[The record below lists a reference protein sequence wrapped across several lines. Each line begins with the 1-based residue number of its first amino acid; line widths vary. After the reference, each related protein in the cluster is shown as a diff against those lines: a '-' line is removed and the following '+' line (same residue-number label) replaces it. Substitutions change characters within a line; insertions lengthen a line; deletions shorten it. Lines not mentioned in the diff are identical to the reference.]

1 MIKKL
6 TLALATAGVISIPAY
21 ADTTEDLINA
31 LTTKGVLTEEE
42 AKLLSKTNDKKVKN
56 TAKVKNGPGLKIE
69 SADGKNSIKLSGR
82 VQLDTRSFDH
92 DNDADTFDIRR
103 AYLGVSGKVGQYYEY
118 KLVGSFSD
126 STKLDEGYLNIN
138 WWKPVQ
144 FQFGQFKTPLSLEE
158 RTSSRF
164 TNFMERSYVN
174 NDSLTTGKEQGVMIH
189 GNPKDWIGYGVG
201 AINGLGQNTDNKNG
215 DSDKFQYVAHVD
227 ANLAKPLGYKNQV
240 MHVGLNGSYWD
251 ADEVNSKTFESKQK
265 TLGRGE
271 QFFSISANSPT
282 ELTKQMYGFE
292 GAWAI
297 DNKKVQGEYATT
309 EFDTGANQ
317 QDLSAYYVEAGWLLT
332 GETYA
337 KSYKTSNMGGKF
349 DRIKPNKEFDPNTF
363 SGGAWEVVA
372 GYSAFDAKDFTATSA
387 GLTSTGATDV
397 DTKRIGLNFIPQQN
411 VRLMVNYVDTDYNGT
426 TVAGEDGEKALL
438 FRMQYDF

>member
-1 MIKKL
+1 MIKKI
-6 TLALATAGVISIPAY
+6 TLALATAGIVSIPVY

-42 AKLLSKTNDKKVKN
+42 AKLLSKTNDKKIKN

-118 KLVGSFSD
+118 KLVGSFD
-126 STKLDEGYLNIN
+126 SATKLDEGFLNIN

-144 FQFGQFKTPLSLEE
+144 FQFGQFKTPISLEE

-174 NDSLTTGKEQGVMIH
+174 NDSLTTGKEQGAMIH

-201 AINGLGQNTDNKNG
+201 AINGLGQNTDNANG
-215 DSDKFQYVAHVD
+215 DSDNFQYVAHID
-227 ANLAKPLGYKNQV
+227 ANFAEPLGYKNQV

-282 ELTKQMYGFE
+282 ELKKQMYGFE

-317 QDLSAYYVEAGWLLT
+317 QDLSAYYLEAGWILT

-372 GYSAFDAKDFTATSA
+372 GLSAFDAKDFTATSA